1 MSFDKCTMY
10 LNEGLKQISD
20 ERYAKTLIYFW
31 EQVKPV
37 MQIGLDAEHPKT
49 AQKTIDFSSKSGNR
63 GYEKKREIS
72 EFREKSATEYYQ
84 KICDVKK
91 RTGKSTFTI
100 YELAEICC
108 FDDIRTAGQDYFK
121 FKGMIEAICVE
132 SERIERN
139 GKEFFIYAF

>member
-37 MQIGLDAEHPKT
+37 MQMGLDAEHPPKK
-49 AQKTIDFSSKSGNR
+49 QKEIEFK
-63 GYEKKREIS
+63 GYEKKREVS
-72 EFREKSATEYYQ
+72 EFRGKSATEYY
-84 KICDVKK
+84 KRISDVTVK
-91 RTGKSTFTI
+91 TGKNQFTI
-100 YELAEICC
+100 YELADICC

-121 FKGMIEAICVE
+121 FKGMIDAICVN
-132 SERIERN
+132 SMRMNRN
-139 GKEFFIYAF
+139 GKEYFIYSF